1 VSTGFS
7 LREVRVTGAGVEDAV
22 IAFEDGLNVIAGPS
36 DTGKTYVAQC
46 LSFMLGGGKRPK
58 EIPEAAAYDTVK
70 VTLVARD
77 GGTSHSLSRRLDGT
91 GTIEHTTG
99 DEPARPLRAQHDPK
113 RSDTLPAFLLSLS
126 GLSGRTVRMR
136 VHGKTRPL
144 AFSDIAR
151 LFVVDEETVM
161 SERSPILSGQNTDK
175 LVERRTFRLLIT
187 GEDDAGVVALE
198 KPEIARSR
206 RTARTEVLQ
215 ELMGSVRSDLQR
227 LQISGSVREAEAREQ
242 EWAKRSEAAAA
253 ELDRVRTAALPV
265 ERHRREVLAA
275 LRQTRSLAE
284 HRGELQARFA
294 LLRAQYESDLDRLAL
309 IEQAGGRLQQLTEE
323 RCPVCGA
330 AAEHQQHEHRG
341 EHVGAEEVAASC
353 RAEAAKIGVLMA
365 DLAQTVAA
373 NDAELGRLAAQAADQ
388 GEALAQAE
396 RELTSV
402 LQPQMGGATRA
413 LRESEAGRSREVR
426 AIELLRR
433 AEELNALLADAKAT
447 TVPTRAEGSTEGA
460 SAAEAEAFTT
470 CVEQLLRSWHFPD
483 VDRVTW
489 SENDSDIVVSGR
501 ARASYG
507 KGKRAIMRAAFNLGL
522 LRVLADQERASPGVV
537 LIDSPLVVYR
547 EPDPGEE
554 AFPPAVKQHFYE
566 AVAEEFTDT
575 QVVVFENDEPPAS
588 VGQVASVTVFSGKAT
603 GRRGFIPS

>member
-1 VSTGFS
+1 MSTGFA
-7 LREVRVTGAGVEDAV
+7 LRELRLTGADVEDAV
-22 IAFEDGLNVIAGPS
+22 IAFQDGLNVIAGPS
-36 DTGKTYVAQC
+36 DTGKTFVAQC

-58 EIPEAAAYDTVK
+58 AIPEAAAYDTVK

-77 GGTSHSLSRRLDGT
+77 GGAVHSLSRRLDGS

-99 DEPARPLRAQHDPK
+99 DEPAEPLRPQHEPK
-113 RSDTLPAFLLSLS
+113 RSDTLPAFLLDLS
-126 GLSGRTVRMR
+126 SLSGRTVRT
-136 VHGKTRPL
+136 HAYGKTRPL
-144 AFSDIAR
+144 AFSDVAR
-151 LFVVDEETVM
+151 LFVVDEETVI

-175 LVERRTFRLLIT
+175 LVERRIFRLMLT

-198 KPEIARSR
+198 KPELARSR

-215 ELMGSVRSDLQR
+215 ELMSSVRADLER
-227 LQISGSVREAEAREQ
+227 LEVSGSVQQAQAREQ
-242 EWAKRSEAAAA
+242 QWAERAEAAAA
-253 ELDRVRTAALPV
+253 DLDRARTAALPI
-265 ERHRREVLAA
+265 ERHRRDVLAA

-294 LLRAQYESDLDRLAL
+294 LLRAQYESDLSRLAL
-309 IEQAGGRLQQLTEE
+309 VEQAGGRLQQLTEE

-341 EHVGAEEVAASC
+341 EHVDAETIAASC

-365 DLAQTVAA
+365 GLAQTVAA
-373 NDAELGRLAAQAADQ
+373 NDAELGRLAARAAEQ

-396 RELTSV
+396 SELTSV
-402 LQPQMGGATRA
+402 LQPQVGGATRA
-413 LRESEAGRSREVR
+413 LRESEAGKGREVR

-433 AEELNALLADAKAT
+433 AEELNAMLAAAKAT
-447 TVPTRAEGSTEGA
+447 TVLTRAEGSTGGA
-460 SAAEAEAFTT
+460 TAADAEAFTT
-470 CVEQLLRSWHFPD
+470 SVERLLKSWHFPD

-489 SENDSDIVVSGR
+489 SETDSDIVVSGR

-522 LRVLADQERASPGVV
+522 LSVLAHQQRPSPGIA

-554 AFPPAVKQHFYE
+554 AFPLAVKHHFYE
-566 AVAEEFTDT
+566 AVAAEFIDA

-588 VGQVASVTVFSGKAT
+588 VVDDASVSVFT
-603 GRRGFIPS
+603 GTSVGRTGFIPT